1 LNLKRKRLRRD
12 NNILYVIVKNLL
24 KNEKDEMQFSVLCSL
39 CVFVN
44 HSVVVLE
51 EEEVV
56 FYVRTKKRVGELVK

>member
-1 LNLKRKRLRRD
+1 MRRD

-44 HSVVVLE
+44 QSVVVLE

>member
-1 LNLKRKRLRRD
+1 MRRYNNI

-44 HSVVVLE
+44 QSVVVLE

-56 FYVRTKKRVGELVK
+56 FYVRTKKYTRV

>member
-1 LNLKRKRLRRD
+1 MRRYNNI

-44 HSVVVLE
+44 HSAVVLE

-56 FYVRTKKRVGELVK
+56 FYHLYEN